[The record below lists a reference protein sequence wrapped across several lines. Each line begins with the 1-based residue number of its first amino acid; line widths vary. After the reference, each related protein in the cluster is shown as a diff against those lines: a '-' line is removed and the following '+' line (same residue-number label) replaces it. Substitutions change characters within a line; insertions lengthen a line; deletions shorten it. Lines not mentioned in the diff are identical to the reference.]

1 MAWLDKTVFFARLRD
16 TLYRDALPQRV
27 VDGLNFLIDRKPAGW
42 SDDWFAYAL
51 ATAYHET
58 AHTMQPIREK
68 GGPAYFR
75 RYEGRADLG
84 NRNPGDGV
92 KFHGRGYVQITG
104 RRNYTD
110 WSDRL
115 KINMIDRPDNAM
127 KPDVA
132 VRILF
137 EGMERGTFTGKSL
150 RSYTSGEFDPVNAR
164 RIINGM
170 DKAKLIAGYH
180 AEFLAAIRDARSMRP
195 TAPEVEAARPTGK
208 PAARSTTNIAA
219 GAAAAITAVN
229 AANEAVKPIRDAADA
244 GKGLADTIT
253 SLMATPA
260 IVVAIL
266 VIGAAVW
273 IIRERL
279 KKARED
285 GI

>member
-1 MAWLDKTVFFARLRD
+1 MWLDKTVFFARLRS
-16 TLYRDALPQRV
+16 TLYRDALPQRA

-51 ATAYHET
+51 ATTYHET

-68 GGPAYFR
+68 GGAAYFR

-84 NRNPGDGV
+84 NAKPGDGV

-115 KINMIDRPDNAM
+115 KINLIDRPDDAM

-137 EGMERGTFTGKSL
+137 EGMAKGTFTGKSL

-164 RIINGM
+164 RIINGT
-170 DKAKLIAGYH
+170 DKARLIAGYH

-195 TAPEVEAARPTGK
+195 TAPEVEAAKPTGK
-208 PAARSTTNIAA
+208 PATQSTTVWSQIAA
-219 GAAAAITAVN
+219 VLTTVGTAAAQAFGAIDWKV
-229 AANEAVKPIRDAADA
+229 
-244 GKGLADTIT
+244 
-253 SLMATPA
+253 
-260 IVVAIL
+260 
-266 VIGAAVW
+266 AAV
-273 IIRERL
+273 ITIGGVMAFGIYTISERMKKSRE
-279 KKARED
+279 E
-285 GI
+285 GV